1 MRSGPIGIDGVAGEV
16 VVETRMLGRP
26 VVLVDGVP
34 APRLRGAWCRLPTDD
49 GRGVPVLVRGGAGMS
64 PHPRL
69 VLGDEVHATGPAPP
83 GWLQLLAVAPVPV
96 SFLGGG
102 PGVLVGLLGLVL
114 TWWVLRRPW
123 AVRTQAVAVAAVVL
137 VTVLVSLALGRPR
150 LVVNEG
156 TGKTGDLDP
165 LEGVGTP
172 FLL

>member
-34 APRLRGAWCRLPTDD
+34 APRLRGAWFRLPTDD
-49 GRGVPVLVRGGAGMS
+49 GQGVPVLVRGGAGMS

-69 VLGDEVHATGPAPP
+69 VLADEVHVTGPAPP
-83 GWLQLLAVAPVPV
+83 WWLQLLAVAPVPV

-137 VTVLVSLALGRPR
+137 VTVLVCLALGRA
-150 LVVNEG
+150 VHG
-156 TGKTGDLDP
+156 WW
-165 LEGVGTP
+165 
-172 FLL
+172 